1 MVTETRSRT
10 RGIGSSDPFP
20 PAVRRVARLGTAGF
34 VLANLLVGVAF
45 LTDTAPVPY
54 YPWLSLPVAPLPD
67 QPRLGHYPASYT
79 VGLWLWEFTFPL
91 AVLRAAQRSG
101 VTSERARRAAFV
113 GLPALVALGF
123 HAYCA
128 LVFPQP
134 TPTPWEPAV
143 TAVCYVYC
151 QTYAPLWSAITV
163 GTVLLGLGG
172 WLAPRESRLG
182 RTATVAFGLLAFPL
196 GALALYDAA
205 TAGRSAD
212 AADGTVTR

>member
-1 MVTETRSRT
+1 MTDTVSRT
-10 RGIGSSDPFP
+10 RDGESGALP
-20 PAVRRVARLGTAGF
+20 PLVRRIARVGTAGF

-45 LTDTAPVPY
+45 LTDPVPVPY

-67 QPRLGHYPASYT
+67 QPTLGHYPASYT
-79 VGLWLWEFTFPL
+79 LGLWLWEVTFPL
-91 AVLRAAQRSG
+91 SIVWAVDRAGAA
-101 VTSERARRAAFV
+101 TERGRRTAFV
-113 GLPALVALGF
+113 GVPAIVALAF

-151 QTYAPLWSAITV
+151 QTYAPLWSAVTV

-172 WLAPRESRLG
+172 WLAPRDSPLG
-182 RTATVAFGLLAFPL
+182 RASTAAFGLLAFPL
-196 GALALYDAA
+196 GIPALYEAA
-205 TAGRSAD
+205 TAGAGGNATD
-212 AADGTVTR
+212 AVNA